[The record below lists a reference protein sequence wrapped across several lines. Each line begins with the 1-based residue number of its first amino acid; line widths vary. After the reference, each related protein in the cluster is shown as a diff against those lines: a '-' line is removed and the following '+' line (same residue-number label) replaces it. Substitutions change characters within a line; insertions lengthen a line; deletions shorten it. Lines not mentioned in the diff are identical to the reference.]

1 MTPRRNVRSSL
12 TLQVDDSTAFVLAV
26 APARGVPIAWEALT
40 VSLDGRPVE
49 VQELDEDPLTRL
61 RLFSTTPGLLMI
73 DYAAELIGRAPEAAV
88 TPTDSIVYLRPSRY
102 VQSDTLTPFAR
113 ATFPGLDGAHHD
125 GARLVREVSA
135 WVHDRLDYVPD
146 ATSPTG
152 GAVETLE
159 SGQGVCRDYAH
170 LTAALLRALD
180 VPARLVSV
188 YAPQLEPMDFHAV
201 VEALVDVG
209 DHRRWVAVDSTRL
222 APRRGMVRVAT
233 GRDATDTAFLT
244 NTLSDIQLLRLEVDA
259 ASTETLDDDPEELV
273 ALS

>member
-1 MTPRRNVRSSL
+1 MI
-12 TLQVDDSTAFVLAV
+12 LQVDASTAFVLAV
-26 APARGVPIAWEALT
+26 SPARDLPLAWEALT

-49 VQELDEDPLTRL
+49 VSELDEDPLTRL
-61 RLFSTTPGLLMI
+61 RMFSTTSGLLMV
-73 DYAAELIGRAPEAAV
+73 DYAAEIVGRAPEAAV
-88 TPTDSIVYLRPSRY
+88 TPTDPIVYLRPSRY

-113 ATFPGLDGAHHD
+113 ETFPGLNGPHQD

-201 VEALVDVG
+201 VEALVDG
-209 DHRRWVAVDSTRL
+209 RWVVVDSTRL
-222 APRRGMVRVAT
+222 APRRGMVRMAT

-244 NTLSDIQLLRLEVDA
+244 NTLSDIQLLRLAVDA
-259 ASTETLDDDPEELV
+259 SSSETLDDDPDELV

>member
-1 MTPRRNVRSSL
+1 M

-26 APARGVPIAWEALT
+26 NPAREVPLAWEALT
-40 VSLDGRPVE
+40 ISLDGLPVE
-49 VQELDEDPLTRL
+49 VAELDEDPLTRL
-61 RLFSTTPGLLMI
+61 RLFSTAPGLLMV
-73 DYAAELIGRAPEAAV
+73 DYAAEVVGRAPAAV
-88 TPTDSIVYLRPSRY
+88 VSPTDPIVYLRPSRY

-113 ATFPGLDGAHHD
+113 ETFPGLDGAHHD

-135 WVHDRLDYVPD
+135 WVHERLAYVPD

-188 YAPQLEPMDFHAV
+188 YAPQLDPMDFHAV
-201 VEALVDVG
+201 VEAIVD
-209 DHRRWVAVDSTRL
+209 DRWVVVDSTRL
-222 APRRGMVRVAT
+222 APRRGMVRMAT

-244 NTLSDIQLLRLEVDA
+244 NTLSDIQLLRLVVDA
-259 ASTETLDDDPEELV
+259 SSSETLDDDPDELV
-273 ALS
+273 ELS